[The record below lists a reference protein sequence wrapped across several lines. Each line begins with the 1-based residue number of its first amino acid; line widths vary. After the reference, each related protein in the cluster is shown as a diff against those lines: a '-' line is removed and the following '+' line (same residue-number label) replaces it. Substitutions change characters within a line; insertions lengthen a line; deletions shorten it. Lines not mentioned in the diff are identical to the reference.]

1 MLTEYFVPAMML
13 AALSWANFHQL
24 KCSSPTTRHFIFRS
38 IVWGTVMA
46 LFAMCSLA
54 YATANSAAV
63 MLSQQD
69 SNCLNS
75 PECYARTHQ
84 LPSSECQSMIEQKAH
99 FPLAWQVEKGIP
111 TFNTFYWYDVNR
123 KTVQMF
129 GRQATTT
136 NEIGMRLSVS
146 YFCIFDAN
154 SGEIIAASFE

>member
-1 MLTEYFVPAMML
+1 
-13 AALSWANFHQL
+13 
-24 KCSSPTTRHFIFRS
+24 
-38 IVWGTVMA
+38 MA

>member
-13 AALSWANFHQL
+13 AALSWANFYQL

-38 IVWGTVMA
+38 IMWGTVMA

-54 YATANSAAV
+54 YATANCAAV
-63 MLSQQD
+63 MTSQQD

-84 LPSSECQSMIEQKAH
+84 LPSRECQSMIEKKAH
-99 FPLAWQVEKGIP
+99 FIINWRAEEGIQTFEK
-111 TFNTFYWYDVNR
+111 FYWYDIHR

-129 GRQATTT
+129 GQQAMTK
-136 NEIGMRLSVS
+136 NKVGMYIPVRYYCV
-146 YFCIFDAN
+146 FNAQ
-154 SGEIIAASFE
+154 SGEIFTASFE

>member
-1 MLTEYFVPAMML
+1 
-13 AALSWANFHQL
+13 
-24 KCSSPTTRHFIFRS
+24 
-38 IVWGTVMA
+38 MA

-99 FPLAWQVEKGIP
+99 FPLAWRVEKGIRA
-111 TFNTFYWYDVNR
+111 FNTFYWYDVNR

-129 GRQATTT
+129 GHQATTT
-136 NEIGMRLSVS
+136 NEIGMQIPVS
-146 YFCIFDAN
+146 YFCIFNAN